1 MDLFLMYA
9 KEVFLFGYLNLV
21 LSLSLPTHP
30 CHGMAADSNMDS
42 F

>member
-9 KEVFLFGYLNLV
+9 KEMFLFGYLNLV
-21 LSLSLPTHP
+21 LSLPTHP